1 MLWTYLPVLS
11 ILAGMEDRN
20 SPALIHQRVV
30 AALRA
35 LAAEQPLAS
44 IGYAAIGARAGV
56 SWQAAKRIL
65 GPKSAFADWLQLK
78 PAAAETP
85 AADTRERIIASAA
98 RVFARKGYHGASLDE
113 VAADAGLTKGAVYWH
128 FQSKADL
135 FLALLDARFQRDTA
149 EIAGSFDQTH
159 NPEQAYEPFASMQ
172 QVLMQLVERIES
184 DRDWP
189 RLFMEFIGHAR
200 DEAVHQRIGAVYRQ
214 SYAFSQSLL
223 DQLKQRGHSN
233 CNADSFVAAVFWG
246 ALIDGLV
253 LAWLA
258 NPELI
263 DLKQLMPKI
272 AELVWQGVGPQPACS
287 SSTPASGGQE

>member
-1 MLWTYLPVLS
+1 
-11 ILAGMEDRN
+11 MEPRL
-20 SPALIHQRVV
+20 SPAEAHQRIT
-30 AALRA
+30 AALQA
-35 LAAEQPLAS
+35 LATQMPLRQIS
-44 IGYAAIGARAGV
+44 YAAIGARAGV
-56 SWQAAKRIL
+56 PWQVAKRVL
-65 GPKSAFADWLQLK
+65 GPKATFADWLQHR
-78 PAAAETP
+78 PAPPEHAAH
-85 AADTRERIIASAA
+85 DTRERIITSAA

-149 EIAGSFDQTH
+149 DMAGKFDAAHTLDDPYQ
-159 NPEQAYEPFASMQ
+159 S
-172 QVLMQLVERIES
+172 MQLVLGQLVEKIES

-189 RLFMEFIGHAR
+189 RLFLEFLGHAR

-214 SYAFSQSLL
+214 SYDFTQSLL
-223 DQLKQRGHSN
+223 DRQQQRGRSN
-233 CNADSFVAAVFWG
+233 GNIDSFVGAVFWG

-258 NPELI
+258 NPELV

-272 AELVWQGVGPQPACS
+272 VELVWQGVGPRPAAS
-287 SSTPASGGQE
+287 SNLANSAAAGGQD

>member
-1 MLWTYLPVLS
+1 
-11 ILAGMEDRN
+11 MESRL
-20 SPALIHQRVV
+20 SPAIIHQRVI
-30 AALRA
+30 AALQS
-35 LAAEQPLAS
+35 LAAEMPLDEVS
-44 IGYAAIGARAGV
+44 YAAIGERAGV
-56 SWQAAKRIL
+56 SWQAARRVL
-65 GPKSAFADWLQLK
+65 GPKAAFGDWLQQK
-78 PAAAETP
+78 PPLADNP
-85 AADTRERIIASAA
+85 AADTRERIITSAA

-149 EIAGSFDQTH
+149 DMAGKFDAAHTLDDPYQ
-159 NPEQAYEPFASMQ
+159 S
-172 QVLMQLVERIES
+172 MQLVLGQLVEKIES

-189 RLFMEFIGHAR
+189 RLFLEFFGHAR

-214 SYAFSQSLL
+214 SYAFTQSLL
-223 DQLKQRGHSN
+223 DRQQQCGRSN
-233 CNADSFVAAVFWG
+233 GNIDSFVGAVFWG

-258 NPELI
+258 NPELV

-272 AELVWQGVGPQPACS
+272 VELVWQGVGPR
-287 SSTPASGGQE
+287 PASSPIATSAAAGGQE

>member
-1 MLWTYLPVLS
+1 MESRLS
-11 ILAGMEDRN
+11 PAIINQRVIAALQALAG
-20 SPALIHQRVV
+20 
-30 AALRA
+30 
-35 LAAEQPLAS
+35 EQPLAAIS
-44 IGYAAIGARAGV
+44 YAAIGERAGV
-56 SWQAAKRIL
+56 SWQAAKRVL
-65 GPKSAFADWLQLK
+65 GPKAAFGDWLQLK
-78 PAAAETP
+78 PATAEAP

-128 FQSKADL
+128 FQSKSDL
-135 FLALLDARFQRDTA
+135 FLVLLDARFQRDTA
-149 EIAGSFDQTH
+149 EMAGKFDAAHRQD
-159 NPEQAYEPFASMQ
+159 EQYDPFTSMQ
-172 QVLMQLVERIES
+172 RVLLQLVDQIES

-189 RLFMEFIGHAR
+189 RLFLEFLGHAR

-233 CNADSFVAAVFWG
+233 CNADSFVTAVFWG

-272 AELVWQGVGPQPACS
+272 AELVWQGVGPQPACQ
-287 SSTPASGGQE
+287 STPSVQSAGQE